1 MEAKIINNKDIKNE
15 DSNYDILNFDLE
27 NFSGPLDLLLSL
39 IKKKNFDIFEV
50 NLVELATQYLD
61 LIDKLSKNDVDVASE
76 YLVMASELLY
86 LKVRLILADP
96 EEQAQ
101 VEEDKNEL
109 LNLLAQYEQFKKISL
124 ELKQKEAQRKLI
136 FIKEAED
143 TSQFEK
149 EVDESF
155 LGESGNPIKLIIT
168 LRKMFERE
176 YAEKLKKIKVDTFN
190 LTPGERKEQI
200 RELISNNDEITFK
213 LLFSV
218 PTMNHFVITLI
229 AVLDMV
235 RKEELILEQ
244 QKQFDTIYISKGEK
258 Y

>member
-1 MEAKIINNKDIKNE
+1 MKPTELAEFDISSE
-15 DSNYDILNFDLE
+15 TPNFELDK
-27 NFSGPLDLLLSL
+27 FSGPLDLLLAL
-39 IKKKNFDIFEV
+39 IKKRNISIFEI
-50 NLVELATQYLD
+50 NLVDLATQYLQI
-61 LIDKLSKNDVDVASE
+61 IDALSQKDNVDIASE

-96 EEQAQ
+96 EEKEQ
-101 VEEDKNEL
+101 VEEDKKEL
-109 LNLLAQYEQFKKISL
+109 LNLLAQYEQFKQISL
-124 ELKQKEAQRKLI
+124 SLREKEASRKLI
-136 FIKEAED
+136 YIKKAED
-143 TSQFEK
+143 TGCYKK

-155 LGESGNPIKLIIT
+155 LGESGNPIKLIIA

-190 LTPGERKEQI
+190 LTPKERKEQI
-200 RELISNNDEITFK
+200 RELIDAGNEINFS

-218 PTMNHFVITLI
+218 PSLNHFVITLI

-244 QKQFDTIYISKGEK
+244 HAQFETIYISKGAR